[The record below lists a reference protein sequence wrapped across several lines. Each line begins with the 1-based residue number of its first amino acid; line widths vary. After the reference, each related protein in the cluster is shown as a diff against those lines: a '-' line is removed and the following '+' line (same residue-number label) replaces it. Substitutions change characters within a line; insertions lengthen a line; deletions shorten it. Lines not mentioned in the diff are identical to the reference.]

1 MISVTAEQLLLIIL
15 YLLGSILLVV
25 LIILGIK
32 LINTMNKIQNVV
44 DDINKKVDSF
54 DGLFSI
60 IDNTTD
66 KLALLSDK
74 MVDGVTFLLKKI
86 FKPRK
91 RKEEDDLDEQERSKK
106 K

>member
-1 MISVTAEQLLLIIL
+1 MTAEQLLLIIL

-91 RKEEDDLDEQERSKK
+91 RKENWISFHVLS
-106 K
+106 

>member
-1 MISVTAEQLLLIIL
+1 MTAEQLLLIIL

-25 LIILGIK
+25 LIMLGIK

-91 RKEEDDLDEQERSKK
+91 RKEEDDLDE
-106 K
+106 

>member
-74 MVDGVTFLLKKI
+74 MVDGVKSIKNSARKKWTI
-86 FKPRK
+86 K
-91 RKEEDDLDEQERSKK
+91 R
-106 K
+106 

>member
-1 MISVTAEQLLLIIL
+1 MTAEQLLLIIL

-25 LIILGIK
+25 LLILGIK
-32 LINTMNKIQNVV
+32 VITTMNKIQNVV

-91 RKEEDDLDEQERSKK
+91 RKEEDDLDEQEK
-106 K
+106 

>member
-1 MISVTAEQLLLIIL
+1 MTAEQLLLIIL

-32 LINTMNKIQNVV
+32 LINTMNKIQTVV

-91 RKEEDDLDEQERSKK
+91 RKEEDDLDEQEK
-106 K
+106 